1 MISNTYE
8 KAYVEVLEIL
18 KYFPKKDYMKIPEE
32 KIEFYKKNKDKNYIF
47 TINPKVDLSKQNI
60 SREANAIIV
69 NLYID
74 YFATEEQKVKIKE
87 ILELNQR
94 KAEQEKRKKYNQE
107 NLFRKHDKYKT
118 TNIETSANNTML
130 VEYKESILTR
140 IRKAIFKFLHIK

>member
-69 NLYID
+69 NLYRD

-87 ILELNQR
+87 ILELNQK

-107 NLFRKHDKYKT
+107 NLFRKNDKNKT
-118 TNIETSANNTML
+118 TNTETLPNTTMP

-140 IRKAIFKFLHIK
+140 IKKAIFKFLHIK

>member
-69 NLYID
+69 NLYRD
-74 YFATEEQKVKIKE
+74 YFATEEQKLNIKE
-87 ILELNQR
+87 ILELNHR
-94 KAEQEKRKKYNQE
+94 NEEQEKRKK
-107 NLFRKHDKYKT
+107 
-118 TNIETSANNTML
+118 
-130 VEYKESILTR
+130 
-140 IRKAIFKFLHIK
+140 

>member
-1 MISNTYE
+1 MISNTYA

-32 KIEFYKKNKDKNYIF
+32 KIEFYKNNKDKNYIF

-69 NLYID
+69 NLYRD
-74 YFATEEQKVKIKE
+74 YFATEEQKLKIKE

-94 KAEQEKRKKYNQE
+94 KEEQEKRKKYKQE
-107 NLFRKHDKYKT
+107 NLFRRNDKYKA
-118 TNIETSANNTML
+118 TNTEPSANNTML

>member
-1 MISNTYE
+1 MISNTYA

-32 KIEFYKKNKDKNYIF
+32 KIEFYKNNKDKNYIF

-60 SREANAIIV
+60 SKEANAIIV
-69 NLYID
+69 NLYRD

-118 TNIETSANNTML
+118 IKTETNTML